1 MKRHTLAALV
11 AAGLLAACGGGGNSG
26 ETKLTPVGLKVVG
39 ASLADSGTFGLKF
52 TVQSASGTPYAV
64 YTERVAASYGQSLCA
79 HYRSGDGGLSY
90 TTNDACFNHAVA
102 GAAINFGLMTDTNSD
117 GVKDR
122 FTALSLVPS
131 NMLYQLSDLS
141 TRGLASGDV
150 LIVGEGSSNDAAQ
163 LITAYLTD
171 VQTLTSSALADT
183 DLFVQVINSLMQDGG
198 STAGSG
204 VSASDG
210 GAAAGV
216 AYMSKLAQTLVAS
229 IKTQALDKGVQR
241 VVVLNTLDV
250 TRTPKL
256 QAVLGSLNATQAAQL
271 RTLFRAWVQA
281 YNSALNTAVAA
292 QGGKVVVVDLYTAFN
307 DQLDNPGQY
316 GLTNVTSTVCF
327 EAVNAAGATKT
338 NSVVLPGTIGLGDTD
353 VSVSVPQTCNDAYAS
368 SITPTQNATGADWWK
383 TYAFS
388 DNFHPTPYGHQL
400 LAQLVAKRLAE
411 AGWL

>member
-26 ETKLTPVGLKVVG
+26 ETKLTPMGLKVVG

-64 YTERVAASYGQSLCA
+64 YTERVAAAYGLPLCA
-79 HYRSGDGGLSY
+79 YYRSSDSGQTY

-102 GAAINFGLMTDTNSD
+102 GAAINFGVLADTNND
-117 GVKDR
+117 TVKDT
-122 FTALSLVPS
+122 FVPVPAVPS
-131 NMLYQLSDLS
+131 NMLHQLNQLSA
-141 TRGLASGDV
+141 RGLGSGDV
-150 LIVGEGSSNDAAQ
+150 LIVGEGSSNDTAQ
-163 LITAYLTD
+163 LITAYLND
-171 VQTLTSSALADT
+171 AQTAGTLNTT
-183 DLFVQVINSLMQDGG
+183 LFVQVINSLMQDSGV
-198 STAGSG
+198 TAGSG
-204 VSASDG
+204 VLAADG

-216 AYMSKLAQTLVAS
+216 AYMTRLAQTLAAA
-229 IKTQALDKGVQR
+229 IKTHALDKGVQR

-256 QAVLGSLNATQAAQL
+256 QAVLASLNATQAAQL

-281 YNSALNTAVAA
+281 YNTALNTAVAA

-307 DQLDNPGQY
+307 DQLDNPAQY
-316 GLTNVTSTVCF
+316 GLTNVTSTVCY
-327 EAVNAAGATKT
+327 EAVHAAGATKT

-368 SITPTQNATGADWWK
+368 SITPTQNAIGADWWK
-383 TYAFS
+383 TYVFA

-400 LAQLVAKRLAE
+400 LAQLVNKRLAE

>member
-1 MKRHTLAALV
+1 
-11 AAGLLAACGGGGNSG
+11 
-26 ETKLTPVGLKVVG
+26 
-39 ASLADSGTFGLKF
+39 
-52 TVQSASGTPYAV
+52 V
-64 YTERVAASYGQSLCA
+64 YTERVAAAYGLSLCA
-79 HYRSGDGGLSY
+79 HYRSSNGGVSY

-102 GAAINFGLMTDTNSD
+102 GAAINFGLMTDSSSD
-117 GVKDR
+117 ADTVNDT
-122 FTALSLVPS
+122 FTPLASVPS
-131 NMLYQLSDLS
+131 NMLYQLSELS
-141 TRGLASGDV
+141 ARGLGSGDV

-171 VQTLTSSALADT
+171 VQTRTSSALADT
-183 DLFVQVINSLMQDGG
+183 DLFVQVINALTQDAGA
-198 STAGSG
+198 TAGSG
-204 VSASDG
+204 VAASDG

-271 RTLFRAWVQA
+271 QALFRAWVQA

-292 QGGKVVVVDLYTAFN
+292 QGGKVVVVDLYAAFN
-307 DQLDNPGQY
+307 DQLDNPAQY

-327 EAVNAAGATKT
+327 ETVNAAGATKT
-338 NSVVLPGTIGLGDTD
+338 NSVVAPGTIGLTDTD
-353 VSVSVPQTCNDAYAS
+353 VSVSVAQTCNDAFAS

-388 DNFHPTPYGHQL
+388 DSFHPTPYGHQL
-400 LAQLVAKRLAE
+400 LAQLVNKRLAE

>member
-11 AAGLLAACGGGGNSG
+11 AACLLAACGGGGNSG

-64 YTERVAASYGQSLCA
+64 YTERVAAAYGLSLCA
-79 HYRSGDGGLSY
+79 HYRSSNGGVSY

-102 GAAINFGLMTDTNSD
+102 GAAINFGLMTDSSSD
-117 GVKDR
+117 ADTVNDT
-122 FTALSLVPS
+122 FTPLASVPS
-131 NMLYQLSDLS
+131 NMLYQLSELS
-141 TRGLASGDV
+141 ARGLSSGDV

-171 VQTLTSSALADT
+171 AQTAGTLNTT
-183 DLFVQVINSLMQDGG
+183 LFRQVITSLMQDGG
-198 STAGSG
+198 ATAGAG
-204 VSASDG
+204 VLATDG

-271 RTLFRAWVQA
+271 QALFRAWVQA
-281 YNSALNTAVAA
+281 YNSALNTAVAE
-292 QGGKVVVVDLYTAFN
+292 QGGKVVVVDLYAAFN
-307 DQLDNPGQY
+307 DQLDNPAQY

-327 EAVNAAGATKT
+327 ETVNAAGATKT
-338 NSVVLPGTIGLGDTD
+338 NSVVAPGTIGLTDAD
-353 VSVSVPQTCNDAYAS
+353 VSVSVAQTCNDAFAS

-388 DNFHPTPYGHQL
+388 DSFHPTPYGHQL
-400 LAQLVAKRLAE
+400 LAQLVNKRLAE

>member
-1 MKRHTLAALV
+1 
-11 AAGLLAACGGGGNSG
+11 
-26 ETKLTPVGLKVVG
+26 VVG

-64 YTERVAASYGQSLCA
+64 YTERVAAAYGLSLCA
-79 HYRSGDGGLSY
+79 HYRSSNGGVSY

-102 GAAINFGLMTDTNSD
+102 GAAINFGLMTDSSSD
-117 GVKDR
+117 ADTVNDT
-122 FTALSLVPS
+122 FTPLASVPS
-131 NMLYQLSDLS
+131 NMLYQLSELS
-141 TRGLASGDV
+141 ARGLSSGDV

-171 VQTLTSSALADT
+171 AQTAGTLNTT
-183 DLFVQVINSLMQDGG
+183 LFRQVITSLMQDGG
-198 STAGSG
+198 ATAGAG
-204 VSASDG
+204 VLATDG

-271 RTLFRAWVQA
+271 QALFRAWVQA

-292 QGGKVVVVDLYTAFN
+292 QGGKVVVVDLYAAFN
-307 DQLDNPGQY
+307 DQLDNPAQY

-327 EAVNAAGATKT
+327 ETVNAAGATKT
-338 NSVVLPGTIGLGDTD
+338 NSVVAPGTIGLTDTD
-353 VSVSVPQTCNDAYAS
+353 VSVSVAQTCNDAFAS

-388 DNFHPTPYGHQL
+388 DSFHPTPYGHQL
-400 LAQLVAKRLAE
+400 LAQLVNKRLAE

>member
-11 AAGLLAACGGGGNSG
+11 AACLLAACGGGGNSG

-64 YTERVAASYGQSLCA
+64 YTERVATAYGLSLCA
-79 HYRSGDGGLSY
+79 HYRSTNGGVSY

-102 GAAINFGLMTDTNSD
+102 GAAINFGLMTDSSSD
-117 GVKDR
+117 ADTVNDT
-122 FTALSLVPS
+122 FTPLASVPS
-131 NMLYQLSDLS
+131 NMLYQLSELS
-141 TRGLASGDV
+141 ARGLSSGDV

-171 VQTLTSSALADT
+171 AQTAGTLNTT
-183 DLFVQVINSLMQDGG
+183 LFRQVITSLMQDGG
-198 STAGSG
+198 ATAGAG
-204 VSASDG
+204 VLATDG

-271 RTLFRAWVQA
+271 QALFRAWVQA
-281 YNSALNTAVAA
+281 YNSALNTAVAE
-292 QGGKVVVVDLYTAFN
+292 QGGKVVVVDLYAAFN
-307 DQLDNPGQY
+307 DQLDNPAQY

-327 EAVNAAGATKT
+327 ETVNAAGATKT
-338 NSVVLPGTIGLGDTD
+338 NSVVAPGTIGLTDTD
-353 VSVSVPQTCNDAYAS
+353 VSVSVAQTCNDAFAS

-388 DNFHPTPYGHQL
+388 DSFHPTPYGHQL
-400 LAQLVAKRLAE
+400 LAQLVNKRLAE

>member
-11 AAGLLAACGGGGNSG
+11 AACLLAACGGGGNSG

-64 YTERVAASYGQSLCA
+64 YTERVAAAYGLSLCA
-79 HYRSGDGGLSY
+79 HYRSSNGGVSY

-102 GAAINFGLMTDTNSD
+102 GAAINFGLMTDSSSD
-117 GVKDR
+117 ADTVNDT
-122 FTALSLVPS
+122 FTPLASVPS
-131 NMLYQLSDLS
+131 NMLYQLSELS
-141 TRGLASGDV
+141 ARGLSSGDV

-171 VQTLTSSALADT
+171 AQTAGTLNTT
-183 DLFVQVINSLMQDGG
+183 LFRQVITSLMQDGG
-198 STAGSG
+198 ATAGAG
-204 VSASDG
+204 VLATDG

-271 RTLFRAWVQA
+271 QALFRAWVQA

-292 QGGKVVVVDLYTAFN
+292 QGGKVVVVDLYAAFN
-307 DQLDNPGQY
+307 DQLDNPAQY

-327 EAVNAAGATKT
+327 ETVNAAGATKT
-338 NSVVLPGTIGLGDTD
+338 NSVVAPGTIGLTDTD
-353 VSVSVPQTCNDAYAS
+353 VSVSVAQTCNDAFAS

-388 DNFHPTPYGHQL
+388 DSFHPTPYGHQL
-400 LAQLVAKRLAE
+400 LAQLVNKRLAE

>member
-39 ASLADSGTFGLKF
+39 SSLADSGTFGLKF

-64 YTERVAASYGQSLCA
+64 YTERVAAAYGLSLCA
-79 HYRSGDGGLSY
+79 HYRSSNGGVSY

-102 GAAINFGLMTDTNSD
+102 GAAINFGVMTDSNSD
-117 GVKDR
+117 TVKDT
-122 FTALSLVPS
+122 FTALSVVPS
-131 NMLYQLSDLS
+131 NMLYQLSELS
-141 TRGLASGDV
+141 ARGLSSGDV

-171 VQTLTSSALADT
+171 AQTAGTLNTT
-183 DLFVQVINSLMQDGG
+183 LFRQVITSLMQDGG
-198 STAGSG
+198 ATAGAG
-204 VSASDG
+204 VLATDG

-271 RTLFRAWVQA
+271 QALFRAWVQA

-292 QGGKVVVVDLYTAFN
+292 QGGKVVVVDLYAAFN
-307 DQLDNPGQY
+307 DQLDNPAQY

-327 EAVNAAGATKT
+327 ETVNAAGATKT
-338 NSVVLPGTIGLGDTD
+338 NSLVLPGTIGLGDTD
-353 VSVSVPQTCNDAYAS
+353 VSVSVPQTCNDAFAS
-368 SITPTQNATGADWWK
+368 SITPTQNATGTDWWK

-400 LAQLVAKRLAE
+400 LAQLVNKRLAE

>member
-11 AAGLLAACGGGGNSG
+11 AACLLAACGGGGNSG

-64 YTERVAASYGQSLCA
+64 YTERVAAAYGLSLCA
-79 HYRSGDGGLSY
+79 HYRSTNGGVSY

-102 GAAINFGLMTDTNSD
+102 GAAINFGLMTDSSSD
-117 GVKDR
+117 ADTVNDT
-122 FTALSLVPS
+122 FTPLASVPS
-131 NMLYQLSDLS
+131 NMLYQLSELS
-141 TRGLASGDV
+141 ARGLSSGDV

-171 VQTLTSSALADT
+171 AQTAGTLNTT
-183 DLFVQVINSLMQDGG
+183 LFRQVITSLMQDGG
-198 STAGSG
+198 ATAGAG
-204 VSASDG
+204 VLATDG

-271 RTLFRAWVQA
+271 QALFRAWVQA
-281 YNSALNTAVAA
+281 YNSALNTAVAE
-292 QGGKVVVVDLYTAFN
+292 QGGKVVVVDLYAAFN
-307 DQLDNPGQY
+307 DQLDNPAQY

-327 EAVNAAGATKT
+327 ETVNAAGATKT
-338 NSVVLPGTIGLGDTD
+338 NSVVAPGTIGLTDTD
-353 VSVSVPQTCNDAYAS
+353 VSVSVAQTCNDAFAS

-388 DNFHPTPYGHQL
+388 DSFHPTPYGHQL
-400 LAQLVAKRLAE
+400 LAQLVNKRLAE

>member
-11 AAGLLAACGGGGNSG
+11 AACLLAACGGGGNSG

-64 YTERVAASYGQSLCA
+64 YTERVAAAYGLSLCA
-79 HYRSGDGGLSY
+79 HYRSTNGGVSY

-102 GAAINFGLMTDTNSD
+102 GAAINFGLMTDSSSD
-117 GVKDR
+117 ADTVNDT
-122 FTALSLVPS
+122 FTPLASVPS
-131 NMLYQLSDLS
+131 NMLYQLSELS
-141 TRGLASGDV
+141 ARGLGSGDV

-171 VQTLTSSALADT
+171 AQTAGTLNTT
-183 DLFVQVINSLMQDGG
+183 LFVQVINSLMQDGG
-198 STAGSG
+198 ATAS
-204 VSASDG
+204 SAASDG

-229 IKTQALDKGVQR
+229 IKSQALDKGVQR

-250 TRTPKL
+250 TRTPRL
-256 QAVLGSLNATQAAQL
+256 QAVLGTLNATQAAQL
-271 RTLFRAWVQA
+271 QALFRAWVQA

-292 QGGKVVVVDLYTAFN
+292 QGGKVVVVDLYAAFN
-307 DQLDNPGQY
+307 DQLDNPAQY

-327 EAVNAAGATKT
+327 ETVNAAGATKT
-338 NSVVLPGTIGLGDTD
+338 NSVVAPGTIGLTDTD
-353 VSVSVPQTCNDAYAS
+353 VSVSVAQTCNDAFAA

-388 DNFHPTPYGHQL
+388 DSFHPTPYGHQL
-400 LAQLVAKRLAE
+400 LAQLVNKRLAE

>member
-11 AAGLLAACGGGGNSG
+11 AACLLAACGGGGNSG

-64 YTERVAASYGQSLCA
+64 YTERVAAAYGLSLCA
-79 HYRSGDGGLSY
+79 HYRSTNGGVSY

-102 GAAINFGLMTDTNSD
+102 GAAINFGLMTDSSSD
-117 GVKDR
+117 ADTVNDT
-122 FTALSLVPS
+122 FTPLASVPS
-131 NMLYQLSDLS
+131 NMLYQLSELS
-141 TRGLASGDV
+141 ARGLSSGDV

-171 VQTLTSSALADT
+171 AQTAGTLNTT
-183 DLFVQVINSLMQDGG
+183 LFRQVITSLMQDGG
-198 STAGSG
+198 ATAGAG
-204 VSASDG
+204 VLATDG

-271 RTLFRAWVQA
+271 QALFRAWVQA

-292 QGGKVVVVDLYTAFN
+292 QGGKVVVVDLYAAFN
-307 DQLDNPGQY
+307 DQLDNPAQY

-327 EAVNAAGATKT
+327 ETVNAAGATKT
-338 NSVVLPGTIGLGDTD
+338 NSVVAPGTIGLTDTD
-353 VSVSVPQTCNDAYAS
+353 VSVSVAQTCNDAFAS

-388 DNFHPTPYGHQL
+388 DSFHPTPYGHQL
-400 LAQLVAKRLAE
+400 LAQLVNKRLAE

>member
-26 ETKLTPVGLKVVG
+26 ETKLNPVGLKVVG

-64 YTERVAASYGQSLCA
+64 YTERVAAAYGLSLCA
-79 HYRSGDGGLSY
+79 HYRSSNGGVSY

-117 GVKDR
+117 TVNDT
-122 FTALSLVPS
+122 FTAVPVVPS
-131 NMLYQLSDLS
+131 SMLRQLSELS
-141 TRGLASGDV
+141 ARGMNSGDV
-150 LIVGEGSSNDAAQ
+150 LIVGEGSSNDTAQ

-171 VQTLTSSALADT
+171 AQTAGTLNTT
-183 DLFVQVINSLMQDGG
+183 LFRQVITSLMQDGG
-198 STAGSG
+198 TTAGSG
-204 VSASDG
+204 VLASDG
-210 GAAAGV
+210 GAAAGA
-216 AYMSKLAQTLVAS
+216 AYMTRLAQTLVAS

-250 TRTPKL
+250 TRTPRL
-256 QAVLGSLNATQAAQL
+256 QAVLSTLDATQAAQL
-271 RTLFRAWVQA
+271 QALFRAWVQA
-281 YNSALNTAVAA
+281 YNAALNTAVAA
-292 QGGKVVVVDLYTAFN
+292 HGGKIAVVDLFTAFN
-307 DQLDNPGQY
+307 DQLDNPAQY
-316 GLTNVTSTVCF
+316 GLTNTTSTVCF
-327 EAVNAAGATKT
+327 ETFNAAGGTKT
-338 NSVVLPGTIGLGDTD
+338 GSSSVVAPGTIGLGDTN

-368 SITPTQNATGADWWK
+368 SITPTQNATGTDWWK
-383 TYAFS
+383 TYVFA

>member
-1 MKRHTLAALV
+1 MKRHPLAALV
-11 AAGLLAACGGGGNSG
+11 AACLLAACGGGGNSG

-64 YTERVAASYGQSLCA
+64 YTERVAAAYGLSLCA
-79 HYRSGDGGLSY
+79 HYRSSNGGVSY

-102 GAAINFGLMTDTNSD
+102 GAAINFGLMTDSSSD
-117 GVKDR
+117 ADTVNDT
-122 FTALSLVPS
+122 FTAVPVVPS
-131 NMLYQLSDLS
+131 SMLYQLSELS
-141 TRGLASGDV
+141 ARGLSSGDV

-171 VQTLTSSALADT
+171 AQTAGTLNTT
-183 DLFVQVINSLMQDGG
+183 LFRQVITSLMQDGG
-198 STAGSG
+198 ATAGAG
-204 VSASDG
+204 VLATDG

-229 IKTQALDKGVQR
+229 IKSQALDKGVQR

-250 TRTPKL
+250 TRTPRL
-256 QAVLGSLNATQAAQL
+256 QAVLGTLNATQAAQL
-271 RTLFRAWVQA
+271 QALFRAWVQA
-281 YNSALNTAVAA
+281 YNSALDTAVAA
-292 QGGKVVVVDLYTAFN
+292 QGGKVVVVDLYAAFN
-307 DQLDNPGQY
+307 DQLDNPAQY

-327 EAVNAAGATKT
+327 ETVNAAGATKT
-338 NSVVLPGTIGLGDTD
+338 NSVVAPGTIGLTDTD
-353 VSVSVPQTCNDAYAS
+353 VSVSVAQTCNDAFAS

-388 DNFHPTPYGHQL
+388 DSFHPTPYGHQL
-400 LAQLVAKRLAE
+400 LAQLVNKRLAE

>member
-11 AAGLLAACGGGGNSG
+11 AACLLAACGGGGNSG

-64 YTERVAASYGQSLCA
+64 YTERVAAAYGLSLCA
-79 HYRSGDGGLSY
+79 HYRSSNGGVSY

-102 GAAINFGLMTDTNSD
+102 GAAINFGLMTDSSSD
-117 GVKDR
+117 ADTVNDT
-122 FTALSLVPS
+122 FTPLASVPS
-131 NMLYQLSDLS
+131 NMLYQLSELS
-141 TRGLASGDV
+141 ARGLGSGDV

-171 VQTLTSSALADT
+171 AQTAGTLNTT
-183 DLFVQVINSLMQDGG
+183 LFVQVINSLMQDGG
-198 STAGSG
+198 ATAS
-204 VSASDG
+204 SAASDG

-250 TRTPKL
+250 TRTPRL
-256 QAVLGSLNATQAAQL
+256 QAVLGTLNATQAAQL
-271 RTLFRAWVQA
+271 QALFRAWVQA

-292 QGGKVVVVDLYTAFN
+292 QGGKVVVVDLYAAFN
-307 DQLDNPGQY
+307 DQLDNPAQY

-327 EAVNAAGATKT
+327 ETVNAAGATKT
-338 NSVVLPGTIGLGDTD
+338 NSVVAPGTIGLTDTD
-353 VSVSVPQTCNDAYAS
+353 VSVSVAQTCNDAFAA

-388 DNFHPTPYGHQL
+388 DSFHPTPYGHQL
-400 LAQLVAKRLAE
+400 LAQLVNKRLAE

>member
-11 AAGLLAACGGGGNSG
+11 AACLLAACGGGGNSG

-64 YTERVAASYGQSLCA
+64 YTERVAAAYGLSLCA
-79 HYRSGDGGLSY
+79 HYRSTNGGVSY

-102 GAAINFGLMTDTNSD
+102 GAAINFGLMTDSSSD
-117 GVKDR
+117 ADTVNDT
-122 FTALSLVPS
+122 FTPLALVPS
-131 NMLYQLSDLS
+131 NMLYQLSELS
-141 TRGLASGDV
+141 ARGLSSGDV

-171 VQTLTSSALADT
+171 AQTAGTLNTT
-183 DLFVQVINSLMQDGG
+183 LFRQVITSLMQDGG
-198 STAGSG
+198 ATAGAG
-204 VSASDG
+204 VLATDG

-271 RTLFRAWVQA
+271 QALFRAWVQA

-292 QGGKVVVVDLYTAFN
+292 QGGKVVVVDLYAAFN
-307 DQLDNPGQY
+307 DQLDNPAQY

-327 EAVNAAGATKT
+327 ETVNAAGATKT
-338 NSVVLPGTIGLGDTD
+338 NSVVAPGTIGLTDTD
-353 VSVSVPQTCNDAYAS
+353 VSVSVAQTCNDAFAS

-388 DNFHPTPYGHQL
+388 DSFHPTPYGHQL
-400 LAQLVAKRLAE
+400 LAQLVNKRLAE